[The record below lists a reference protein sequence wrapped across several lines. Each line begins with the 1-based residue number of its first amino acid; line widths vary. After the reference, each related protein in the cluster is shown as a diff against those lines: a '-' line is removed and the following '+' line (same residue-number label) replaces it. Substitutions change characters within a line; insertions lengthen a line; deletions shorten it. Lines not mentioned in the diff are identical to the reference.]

1 MRDVPYASAH
11 LVYCT
16 KFYVRNRGCVSVN
29 RLSGGSLGS
38 HNDEERSKARYELR
52 IAELVNHH
60 IFERIMQQQT
70 SVCSYAFLS
79 VKS

>member
-1 MRDVPYASAH
+1 MW
-11 LVYCT
+11 
-16 KFYVRNRGCVSVN
+16 N

-60 IFERIMQQQT
+60 IFERIMHRQT
-70 SVCSYAFLS
+70 FVFRYAFLS
-79 VKS
+79 IKSQTRLLVGICCPMTLIVQLN